1 MRLARIAPI
10 VARLTTALTILAI
23 TAITMSACGG
33 ESDEQTIPAPQD
45 PETLIL
51 ATTTSLNDSGL
62 LDELAPI
69 FEAEQGVDVK
79 IIAVGTGAALLMGER
94 GEADVLL
101 VHAPSSERALLENG
115 DVSDRVLIAYN
126 DFAIIGPASDP
137 AGVRGMTD
145 AAAAL
150 ARISEYNDAAG
161 GGANAPFASR
171 GDDSGTHKKE
181 RALWDASGVEPSGEW
196 YLQTGQG
203 MGATLNVADQRAA
216 YTLTDRG
223 TFLALGGRLQLVVLV
238 EGDARL
244 LNYYSVLPVSAAK
257 GGINV
262 EAAAAWA
269 AFLARDDIQQRIG
282 EYRRTEYGRSL
293 FIPAAGDS
301 EEAIAARGGAPRE

>member
-1 MRLARIAPI
+1 MRAARIASIAACLTAALAI
-10 VARLTTALTILAI
+10 VA
-23 TAITMSACGG
+23 SACA
-33 ESDEQTIPAPQD
+33 DQQTPPAPQD
-45 PETLIL
+45 PDTLIL

-62 LDELAPI
+62 LDEIAPI

-101 VHAPSSERALLENG
+101 VHAPDAERALLENG
-115 DVSDRVLIAYN
+115 DVSDRILIAYN
-126 DFAIIGPASDP
+126 DFAIVGPASDP

-150 ARISEYNDAAG
+150 ARISARNEAATNEADS
-161 GGANAPFASR
+161 GASAPFASR

-181 RALWDASGVEPSGEW
+181 RALWQAGGVEPSGEW

-244 LNYYSVLPVSAAK
+244 LNYYSVLPVSPDK
-257 GGINV
+257 GGINA

-269 AFLARDDIQQRIG
+269 AFLARADIQQRIG
-282 EYRRTEYGRSL
+282 EYRRAEYGRSL

-301 EEAIAARGGAPRE
+301 EEAIAARGGAPRK

>member
-1 MRLARIAPI
+1 MRAARIASIAACLTAALAI
-10 VARLTTALTILAI
+10 VA
-23 TAITMSACGG
+23 SACA
-33 ESDEQTIPAPQD
+33 DQQTPPAPQD
-45 PETLIL
+45 PDTLIL

-62 LDELAPI
+62 LDEIAPI

-101 VHAPSSERALLENG
+101 VHAPDAERALLENG
-115 DVSDRVLIAYN
+115 DVSDRILIAYN
-126 DFAIIGPASDP
+126 DFAIVGPASDP

-150 ARISEYNDAAG
+150 ARISAHNEAATNEADS
-161 GGANAPFASR
+161 GASAPFASR

-181 RALWDASGVEPSGEW
+181 RALWQAGGVEPSGEW

-244 LNYYSVLPVSAAK
+244 LNYYSVLPISPDK
-257 GGINV
+257 GGINA

-269 AFLARDDIQQRIG
+269 AFLARADIQQRIG
-282 EYRRTEYGRSL
+282 EYRRAEYGRSL

-301 EEAIAARGGAPRE
+301 EEAIAARGGAPRK